1 MIKRGDKGT
10 VGGNKAIVI
19 YDHLK
24 GDYPLVIAVESLCDT
39 EEIVVRAAHGGST
52 IAIPFIPSKPWDSLK
67 PGDACFAKEYE
78 SCFWRPGV
86 YAGISEDNL
95 PLTFDADGKREWNH
109 CVPAKL
115 VDGELVPVEEE

>member
-52 IAIPFIPSKPWDSLK
+52 IASPFIPSKPWDSLK
-67 PGDACFAKEYE
+67 PGDACFVRDGAGSWHARVFKGIDTGYPITFSEE
-78 SCFWRPGV
+78 GGFDSWR
-86 YAGISEDNL
+86 
-95 PLTFDADGKREWNH
+95 H

-115 VDGELVPVEEE
+115 VDGELVPVDES